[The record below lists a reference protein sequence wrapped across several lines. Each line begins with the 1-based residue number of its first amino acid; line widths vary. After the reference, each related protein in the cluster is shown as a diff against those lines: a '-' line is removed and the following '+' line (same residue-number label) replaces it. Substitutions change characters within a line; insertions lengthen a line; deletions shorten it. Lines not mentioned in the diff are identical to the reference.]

1 MSPDLFRALAEL
13 IRDPH
18 LTGAFRLDCKYVTLA
33 ATLSHPRRATNNAL
47 AGPRL
52 ADVEIVFAAVA
63 AGAIGPAA
71 LINKIAMT
79 ITLS

>member
-1 MSPDLFRALAEL
+1 MSPDLVRALAEL
-13 IRDPH
+13 IREPH
-18 LTGAFRLDCKYVTLA
+18 LTAAFRLDCKYVILA
-33 ATLSHPRRATNNAL
+33 AILSHPAAATSKAL

-63 AGAIGPAA
+63 TGAIGPAA
-71 LINKIAMT
+71 FINKIAMT